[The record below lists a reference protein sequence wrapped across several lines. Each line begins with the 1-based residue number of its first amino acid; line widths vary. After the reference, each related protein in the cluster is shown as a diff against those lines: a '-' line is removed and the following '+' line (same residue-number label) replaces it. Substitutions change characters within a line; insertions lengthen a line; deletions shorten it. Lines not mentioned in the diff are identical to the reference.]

1 MKCLSSDNN
10 CTLVLYTNQTFV
22 LLQVLN
28 TIMAKPYEFN
38 WQKEV
43 PSFLQ
48 EGAVFDRYEEV
59 TMLLIFSLSKHSK
72 NYLILIRVLSVLSH
86 K

>member
-1 MKCLSSDNN
+1 
-10 CTLVLYTNQTFV
+10 
-22 LLQVLN
+22 
-28 TIMAKPYEFN
+28 MAKPYEFN

-59 TMLLIFSLSKHSK
+59 TVPLTFFPSQNTLKS
-72 NYLILIRVLSVLSH
+72 YLILIRVLNVLSH

>member
-1 MKCLSSDNN
+1 MLCTCFFN
-10 CTLVLYTNQTFV
+10 CVHSLYIFHF
-22 LLQVLN
+22 QVL
-28 TIMAKPYEFN
+28 TLIMAKPYEFN

-59 TMLLIFSLSKHSK
+59 REC
-72 NYLILIRVLSVLSH
+72 Y
-86 K
+86 

>member
-1 MKCLSSDNN
+1 MRH
-10 CTLVLYTNQTFV
+10 FV
-22 LLQVLN
+22 LPQVLN
-28 TIMAKPYEFN
+28 IIMAKPYEFN

-59 TMLLIFSLSKHSK
+59 KSAVIFFLSKQS
-72 NYLILIRVLSVLSH
+72 NDYLILITVLSILSCKQH
-86 K
+86 L

>member
-1 MKCLSSDNN
+1 
-10 CTLVLYTNQTFV
+10 
-22 LLQVLN
+22 
-28 TIMAKPYEFN
+28 MAKPYEFN

-59 TMLLIFSLSKHSK
+59 KKCYELYLLTHCNNFVILVIRLSK
-72 NYLILIRVLSVLSH
+72 YALIQL
-86 K
+86 

>member
-1 MKCLSSDNN
+1 
-10 CTLVLYTNQTFV
+10 
-22 LLQVLN
+22 
-28 TIMAKPYEFN
+28 MAKPYEFN

-59 TMLLIFSLSKHSK
+59 VMTPDFL
-72 NYLILIRVLSVLSH
+72 
-86 K
+86 

>member
-1 MKCLSSDNN
+1 
-10 CTLVLYTNQTFV
+10 
-22 LLQVLN
+22 
-28 TIMAKPYEFN
+28 MAKPYEFN

-48 EGAVFDRYEEV
+48 EGAIFDRYEEV
-59 TMLLIFSLSKHSK
+59 KKYYSSFRSKHSY
-72 NYLILIRVLSVLSH
+72 NYFILIIGLS